1 MKLIPSWR
9 RAPRLWSV
17 RVPAIGAAI
26 FTALLAAPDQ
36 ALAIWNALPDDVQH
50 LLPGSQGLG
59 LALSAA
65 AIVARLIPQK
75 GFSDGE

>member
-17 RVPAIGAAI
+17 RVPAIGATI
-26 FTALLAAPDQ
+26 FAALLAAPDQ
-36 ALAIWNALPDDVQH
+36 ALAIWNALPDEVQAVV
-50 LLPGSQGLG
+50 PGARGLG
-59 LALSAA
+59 FVLSVA